1 MNKKYIA
8 PQVNTSPLDDI
19 TPLMAG
25 STGSKTMP
33 VSDSDDDAVNE
44 QGAKRNM
51 NPFAP
56 DTDDEQKESI
66 WE

>member
-8 PQVNTSPLDDI
+8 PQVNTTPLDDI

-25 STGSKTMP
+25 STSQKTLP
-33 VSDSDDDAVNE
+33 ISDKEVEE
-44 QGAKRNM
+44 QGAKPNTDL
-51 NPFAP
+51 FSP

-66 WE
+66 LE

>member
-25 STGSKTMP
+25 STDQKTLP
-33 VSDSDDDAVNE
+33 ISDKEAEE
-44 QGAKRNM
+44 QGAKRNI

>member
-8 PQVNTSPLDDI
+8 PQVNTTPLDNI

-25 STGSKTMP
+25 STGQKTLP
-33 VSDSDDDAVNE
+33 VSEQEVDE
-44 QGAKRNM
+44 QGAKPNM

-56 DTDDEQKESI
+56 DTDDNEQKKSI

>member
-33 VSDSDDDAVNE
+33 VSETEVDE

>member
-1 MNKKYIA
+1 MNKKYIV

-25 STGSKTMP
+25 STDQKTLP
-33 VSDSDDDAVNE
+33 VSEQEVDE
-44 QGAKRNM
+44 QGAKPNM

-56 DTDDEQKESI
+56 DTDDNEQKKSI

>member
-1 MNKKYIA
+1 MNKKYIV

-25 STGSKTMP
+25 STDQKTLP
-33 VSDSDDDAVNE
+33 ISEQEVDE
-44 QGAKRNM
+44 QGAKPNM

-56 DTDDEQKESI
+56 DTDDNEQKKSI